1 MSRLALARALGAY
14 LLWGLFPLYFQHI
27 REVAPLEVLAHRI
40 VWALAVLL
48 LILLAYR
55 QLGAFRKLLSDRKNM
70 LWLSLGAL
78 MMATNWFVYIYA
90 ISHER
95 ALEASL
101 GYFINPLINII
112 LAVLLLGERFTRN
125 QMIALALAG
134 VGISV
139 QLVETAGLPW
149 ISLVLALSW
158 GSYSLI
164 KNKMQTP
171 ALIALSA
178 ETLVLA
184 PAALCYLLWL
194 QSQNELVFGQSFYYN
209 SLLPLAGLVTA
220 LPLLL
225 FGAAAKHLSLV
236 TLSFIQY
243 MTPSMIFIIALTV
256 FDEPL
261 TDSKAITFT
270 CIWAGLIFFSLDQLP
285 KRRPKKS
292 VQQTEHTH

>member
-1 MSRLALARALGAY
+1 MQRLALARALGAY
-14 LLWGLFPLYFQHI
+14 LLWGLFPLYFQQI
-27 REVAPLEVLAHRI
+27 SEVAPLEVLAHRI

-48 LILLAYR
+48 VILLAYK
-55 QLGAFRKLLSDRKNM
+55 QLGEFGRLLRDRKNM
-70 LWLSLGAL
+70 LWLSMGAI

-90 ISHER
+90 ISNER

-112 LAVLLLGERFTRN
+112 LATILLGERLSKN
-125 QMIALALAG
+125 QTIALALAS

-139 QLVETAGLPW
+139 QLFETAGLPW
-149 ISLVLALSW
+149 ISLTLALSW

-164 KNKMQTP
+164 KKKMQAP
-171 ALIALSA
+171 ALTALSA

-184 PAALCYLLWL
+184 PIALGYLLWL
-194 QSQNELVFGQSFYYN
+194 LNQGDLVFGRSADYN
-209 SLLPLAGLVTA
+209 ILLPLAGLVTA

-225 FGAAAKHLSLV
+225 FGAAAKQLSLI

-243 MTPSMIFIIALTV
+243 MTPTMIFLIALFL

-261 TDSKAITFT
+261 STSKLVTFAF
-270 CIWAGLIFFSLDQLP
+270 IWAGLIFFSLDQLP
-285 KRRPKKS
+285 KKKA
-292 VQQTEHTH
+292 